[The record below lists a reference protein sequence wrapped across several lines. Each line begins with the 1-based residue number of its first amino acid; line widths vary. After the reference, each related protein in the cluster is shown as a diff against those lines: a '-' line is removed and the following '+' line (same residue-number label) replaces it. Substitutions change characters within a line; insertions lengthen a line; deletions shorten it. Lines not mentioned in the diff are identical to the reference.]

1 MVMNLEGKWIK
12 WMKFNFFSGISR
24 LQHTTVKAD
33 AQRAA
38 VRSWS
43 WWCSNS
49 VGWFY
54 QCIIRGYQS
63 AKINDSTRMVY
74 NTKRRTCRWHS
85 PLDFSEAGDAKKMCC
100 FVGEFGSLSLVMTQ
114 DEALHRAP
122 EKLKICYLFS
132 ILGIEFNIFNPV
144 AAFTRFVETRLMAA
158 VCLARC
164 GQLPMIAFKTKASV
178 ANGIATAF
186 LPSWRLPMTGPQA
199 AKDS

>member
-1 MVMNLEGKWIK
+1 
-12 WMKFNFFSGISR
+12 
-24 LQHTTVKAD
+24 
-33 AQRAA
+33 
-38 VRSWS
+38 
-43 WWCSNS
+43 
-49 VGWFY
+49 
-54 QCIIRGYQS
+54 
-63 AKINDSTRMVY
+63 
-74 NTKRRTCRWHS
+74 
-85 PLDFSEAGDAKKMCC
+85 MCC

-186 LPSWRLPMTGPQA
+186 LPSWRLPMTPGHKLPMIHRPSLRRAFQWTA
-199 AKDS
+199 APPLFLNIVRPLAGIPLLFQSCRKRSILCQNKGQHHQFSSDSPSLETHISSWN

>member
-1 MVMNLEGKWIK
+1 MDEIQFFQWYLPLAAHDCQSWCPACCSSQLILVVFQLS
-12 WMKFNFFSGISR
+12 WMI
-24 LQHTTVKAD
+24 L
-33 AQRAA
+33 
-38 VRSWS
+38 
-43 WWCSNS
+43 S
-49 VGWFY
+49 VY
-54 QCIIRGYQS
+54 IIGGYQS
-63 AKINDSTRMVY
+63 AKINNSTRMVY
-74 NTKRRTCRWHS
+74 NTKRRTCKWHS